1 MISSVLT
8 AEKRLQQMDD
18 ISGPRIENR
27 AMFEPDVLHH
37 YFRISSKVNLQRTTV
52 SRGKFERSFRVI
64 WALLPRV
71 ILR

>member
-1 MISSVLT
+1 MISVLT
-8 AEKRLQQMDD
+8 AEERQQMDD
-18 ISGPRIENR
+18 ISGLCTENR

-37 YFRISSKVNLQRTTV
+37 YFQISSKVNLQRTTV